1 MQKAIGILGAA
12 VLTLVLALTS
22 PAHAVQLTVDT
33 DKLDAKLTT
42 QLLEAQKEAAGK
54 KDSAITVTQQAKEW
68 AGIGKEIGSA
78 FAETAKA
85 LSVETNQFIQ
95 TPVGKWTLFF
105 VGWYLIGHKLWAIV
119 AGIVI
124 WITLGHFIHRSFRY
138 FHVPRDI
145 VKTKKDGTTVT
156 EHCGYNFRS
165 DEARAVSAFFHAA
178 TFVLFSVIMT
188 IVILH

>member
-1 MQKAIGILGAA
+1 LEYWGRLW
-12 VLTLVLALTS
+12 LRALWRS
-22 PAHAVQLTVDT
+22 PPPAHAVQLTVDT
-33 DKLDAKLTT
+33 DKLDSNLTT
-42 QLLEAQKEAAGK
+42 QLLDAQKSAKDKNGSTVVTAA
-54 KDSAITVTQQAKEW
+54 AQAKEW

-119 AGIVI
+119 AGIGI
-124 WITLGHFIHRSFRY
+124 WIVLGHLIHRSFRY

-145 VKTKKDGTTVT
+145 VKTKKDGTTIT
-156 EHCGYNFRS
+156 EHYGYSFANS
-165 DEARAVSAFFHAA
+165 EARAFSAFFHAA
-178 TFVLFSVIMT
+178 VFIIFSIVMT
-188 IVILH
+188 AVILT